1 MDKNNDFIKK
11 VYFSELNLDDHFF
24 DSLRNDYTEFDKWF
38 KKKCNN
44 AASAYVLFD
53 SSGFIHAFLYLKE
66 ENGEDSTTNPK
77 LPKAKKLKV
86 GTFKIDAHKTSL
98 SERFITIIL
107 RKMIEENFEYTYVTF
122 YPKQEQLKRLFK
134 KYGFSKW
141 GIKKDEEVYYKDL
154 NVKNDAFKD
163 FPRISGERKNNK
175 FLLGIIPKYH
185 TKLFPDSKLSNEKDY
200 SRQDVSFSNTIVKS
214 YLGAMK
220 KMIDI
225 KSNDLIMIYR
235 TNTGNSIGSAY
246 YKSVVTSVCTV
257 VDTCNIYE
265 FETFEKF
272 KEYIGYGTIFNEKE
286 LKNLY
291 DYKKYPYVIKMIYNF
306 PLNRRITNG
315 NLKDELGISLDYWG
329 CAHLTDQ
336 QFENILKYGDVNENF
351 IIN

>member
-11 VYFSELNLDDHFF
+11 VYFSELNLNDHFF
-24 DSLRNDYTEFDKWF
+24 DSLRDDYIEFDEWF
-38 KKKCNN
+38 KKKCNK
-44 AASAYVLFD
+44 ADSAYVLFN
-53 SSGFIHAFLYLKE
+53 SNGYIQAFLYLKE
-66 ENGEDSTTNPK
+66 EIEEDSTIDPK

-107 RKMIEENFEYTYVTF
+107 RKMIEENYEYTYVTF
-122 YPKQEQLKRLFK
+122 YPKQEQLKRLFE

-141 GIKKDEEVYYKDL
+141 GIKKNEEVYYKGL
-154 NVKNDAFKD
+154 SVKNDAFKD

-185 TKLFPDSKLSNEKDY
+185 TKLFPDSKLSNEKDF
-200 SRQDVSFSNTIVKS
+200 SRQDVSFSNTIVKC

-225 KSNDLIMIYR
+225 KSNDLILIYR
-235 TNTGNSIGSAY
+235 TNTGQSVGSAY

-257 VDTCNIYE
+257 VDTCNINE
-265 FETFEKF
+265 FENFEKF
-272 KEYIGYGTIFNEKE
+272 KKYIGYGTIFNEKE

-291 DYKKYPYVIKMIYNF
+291 AYKRYPYVIKMIYNF

-315 NLKDELGISLDYWG
+315 NLKDRLGISPDYWG

-336 QFENILKYGDVNENF
+336 QFENILKYGDVDENF